1 MARPTCDDNHLYGA
15 VLDMRSA
22 LEFESPTKAIEIGKK
37 ALRPRQD
44 RTLDAIASKHD
55 DLPTRGGGVGA
66 GLTEERIRK
75 RERDRSQPFKLTRP
89 EALLAPAN
97 VIAVF
102 LRDQPMW
109 GSWRA
114 DARRVAGRPRQ
125 RAHLAPNPRAREAGE
140 GDVEARGP
148 RGASG
153 ADR

>member
-75 RERDRSQPFKLTRP
+75 RERDRSQLFKLTRP

-97 VIAVF
+97 VIPCSYGISQCGVPGELMHGAV
-102 LRDQPMW
+102 RDDQDNALTW
-109 GSWRA
+109 
-114 DARRVAGRPRQ
+114 
-125 RAHLAPNPRAREAGE
+125 HLIHGLEKLE
-140 GDVEARGP
+140 KET
-148 RGASG
+148 
-153 ADR
+153 